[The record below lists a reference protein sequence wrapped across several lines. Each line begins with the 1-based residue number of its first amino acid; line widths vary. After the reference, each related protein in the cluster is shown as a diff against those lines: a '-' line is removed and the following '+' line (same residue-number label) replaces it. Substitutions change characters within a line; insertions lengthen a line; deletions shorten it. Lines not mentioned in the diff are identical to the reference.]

1 MKELIKLDFFIQK
14 KYIKSLLIMFIFLL
28 VIFSVNGKIEN
39 SLYSLG
45 LFVVFYLVIVPIE
58 LEKRNKFNLCLN
70 SIPIR
75 KRDYIMAKYISSILY
90 LVIVNILIT
99 LVCLIISLILTNS
112 NEINF
117 SMVLMFVAF
126 ELIYVAVIEP
136 LYIFMNYKY
145 YRIINIITVIIS
157 ITLGEA
163 LFKILKNIIELTN
176 NNKYIILLIVGLI
189 SIIIS
194 FLITL
199 FFYKRSEVK

>member
-14 KYIKSLLIMFIFLL
+14 KYIKSLLMIFLFL
-28 VIFSVNGKIEN
+28 LLIFSINGGIAN

-45 LFVVFYLVIVPIE
+45 IFIVFYLAIVPIE

-90 LVIVNILIT
+90 LIIVNILIT
-99 LVCLIISLILTNS
+99 LVCLIISLILKNA
-112 NEINF
+112 NEINLP
-117 SMVLMFVAF
+117 MILMFIAF
-126 ELIYVAVIEP
+126 ELIYIAIIQP

-157 ITLGEA
+157 ITLGES
-163 LFKILKNIIELTN
+163 LFNILKNTSELTN
-176 NNKYIILLIVGLI
+176 NNISTILLILGII
-189 SIIIS
+189 SIITS
-194 FLITL
+194 FFITL

>member
-14 KYIKSLLIMFIFLL
+14 KYIKSLLIMFLFLI

-99 LVCLIISLILTNS
+99 LICLIISLILRNT

-126 ELIYVAVIEP
+126 ESMYVAVIQP
-136 LYIFMNYKY
+136 LYIF
-145 YRIINIITVIIS
+145 
-157 ITLGEA
+157 
-163 LFKILKNIIELTN
+163 
-176 NNKYIILLIVGLI
+176 
-189 SIIIS
+189 
-194 FLITL
+194 
-199 FFYKRSEVK
+199 

>member
-1 MKELIKLDFFIQK
+1 MKELLKLDFFIQK
-14 KYIKSLLIMFIFLL
+14 KYIKSLLIMFLFLI

-99 LVCLIISLILTNS
+99 LICLIISLILRNT

-126 ELIYVAVIEP
+126 ESMYVAVIQP
-136 LYIFMNYKY
+136 LYIFMNYKH

-163 LFKILKNIIELTN
+163 LFNILKKGIELTN
-176 NNKYIILLIVGLI
+176 NNISVILLILGII

-194 FLITL
+194 FFITL